1 MPYLFRGS
9 LMGLR
14 WQMVASSITAFEAGP
29 SRLLTASR
37 TLFCDLIR
45 SCICDV
51 RRNCRPHASR
61 NLQEAIFDIFFTL
74 VCAIFLGGGGISSW
88 FTCLP
93 WRVSAPVVCS
103 CTSTRSSHVTQDRH
117 RLNTEWPFGWRP
129 ATREHSALPWGNDE
143 IPELPAWLN
152 PYSKNWS
159 LCSPVSIR
167 WHPVVLFWVYSMKQ
181 LMKHSDIVKLMKKKQ
196 FWLCISAL
204 WCSAEQAANS
214 GGHLLPLSHI
224 WSYSAAAA
232 ASPMDR
238 KKHTRI

>member
-61 NLQEAIFDIFFTL
+61 NLQEAIFAISFTL
-74 VCAIFLGGGGISSW
+74 PYKSFMQLFFGGHKQQV

-93 WRVSAPVVCS
+93 WRVSAPAVCS
-103 CTSTRSSHVTQDRH
+103 CRSTRSSHATQDRH
-117 RLNTEWPFGWRP
+117 RLNTGWPFGWHP
-129 ATREHSALPWGNDE
+129 ATREHSALPWGKD
-143 IPELPAWLN
+143 IIKLALI
-152 PYSKNWS
+152 SS
-159 LCSPVSIR
+159 LIKP
-167 WHPVVLFWVYSMKQ
+167 
-181 LMKHSDIVKLMKKKQ
+181 
-196 FWLCISAL
+196 
-204 WCSAEQAANS
+204 
-214 GGHLLPLSHI
+214 SH
-224 WSYSAAAA
+224 
-232 ASPMDR
+232 
-238 KKHTRI
+238 